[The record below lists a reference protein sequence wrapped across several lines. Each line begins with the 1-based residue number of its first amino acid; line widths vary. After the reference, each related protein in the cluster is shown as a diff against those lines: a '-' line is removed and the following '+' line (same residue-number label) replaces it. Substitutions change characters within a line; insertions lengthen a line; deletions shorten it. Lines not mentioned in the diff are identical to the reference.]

1 MRLWNAVA
9 CASVLCG
16 LMVLSGCSWTAD
28 TPTAVTQE
36 TSTRTEIDKT
46 GTSVTMPS
54 HPKRVVILNTA
65 NIDMYL
71 AVEGT
76 IVGRMDAASLSGDLK
91 DKVKDIPS
99 VGNTYNPDVEK
110 IISLNP
116 DLVIGMNIAN
126 HIKLREALTSAN
138 IPLYINDLDS
148 FEDVNRSLQLFGE
161 LTNHE
166 DISKKEIENIDQT
179 FTMYKEKIKDKPH
192 PKTLLLLGTPGNLN
206 VSTDRSFSGKLLDS
220 LGANNIGK
228 NIGGE
233 APYVPLSLEFV
244 QEQNPE
250 RIIFVVMYPDP
261 SIKESFVKEMQSN
274 PAWQHVQ
281 AVKTDQIH
289 YVPGGLFALNPGT
302 RITQTLELMYK
313 ALYE

>member
-1 MRLWNAVA
+1 MKFRKSLA
-9 CASVLCG
+9 CATFLCG
-16 LMVLSGCSWTAD
+16 MMVISGCSWTSLQQS
-28 TPTAVTQE
+28 VITQE
-36 TSTRTEIDKT
+36 ASTRTEIDKT
-46 GTSVTMPS
+46 GTSVVMPA

-65 NIDMYL
+65 NLDMYL
-71 AVEGT
+71 AVQGS
-76 IVGRMDAASLSGDLK
+76 IVGRMDAASLSGELK

-126 HIKLREALTSAN
+126 HIKLREALQAAN

-161 LTNHE
+161 LTNHQ
-166 DISKKEIENIDQT
+166 DISKKEIENIDRT

-206 VSTDRSFSGKLLDS
+206 VSTGHSFSGKLLDS

-228 NIGGE
+228 YIGGD
-233 APYVPLSLEFV
+233 APYVPLSLEFI

-274 PAWQHVQ
+274 PAWQHIK
-281 AVKTDQIH
+281 AVETGQIH

-302 RITQTLELMYK
+302 RIIKTLELMYN

>member
-36 TSTRTEIDKT
+36 TSTRTEIDRT

-76 IVGRMDAASLSGDLK
+76 IVGRMDAASLSGELK

-261 SIKESFVKEMQSN
+261 SIKDSFVKEMQSN

>member
-76 IVGRMDAASLSGDLK
+76 IVGRMDAASLTGELK
-91 DKVKDIPS
+91 EKVKDIPS

-126 HIKLREALTSAN
+126 HIKLREALQAAN

-148 FEDVNRSLQLFGE
+148 FEDVKRSLQLFGE

-166 DISKKEIENIDQT
+166 EISKKEIQKIEQA
-179 FTMYKEKIKDKPH
+179 FTMYKVKIKDKPH

-220 LGANNIGK
+220 LWANNIGK
-228 NIGGE
+228 YIGGD
-233 APYVPLSLEFV
+233 APYVPLSLEFI

>member
-1 MRLWNAVA
+1 MQLRKSLV
-9 CASVLCG
+9 CATFLCG
-16 LMVLSGCSWTAD
+16 MMVISGCSWTG
-28 TPTAVTQE
+28 PQQSVITQE
-36 TSTRTEIDKT
+36 ASTRTEIDKT
-46 GTSVTMPS
+46 GTSVVMPA

-65 NIDMYL
+65 NLDMYL
-71 AVEGT
+71 AVQGS
-76 IVGRMDAASLSGDLK
+76 IVGRMDAASLSGELK

-126 HIKLREALTSAN
+126 HIKLREALQAAN
-138 IPLYINDLDS
+138 IPLYINNLDS

-206 VSTDRSFSGKLLDS
+206 VSTDHSFSGKLLDS

-228 NIGGE
+228 YIGGD
-233 APYVPLSLEFV
+233 APYVPLSLEFI

-274 PAWQHVQ
+274 PAWQHIK
-281 AVKTDQIH
+281 AVETGQIH

-302 RITQTLELMYK
+302 RITK
-313 ALYE
+313 HWN

>member
-1 MRLWNAVA
+1 MQLWNGVA

-36 TSTRTEIDKT
+36 TATRTEIDKT

-76 IVGRMDAASLSGDLK
+76 IVGRMDAASLTGELK
-91 DKVKDIPS
+91 EKVKDIPS

-126 HIKLREALTSAN
+126 HIKLREALQAAN

-166 DISKKEIENIDQT
+166 EISKKEIQKIEQA
-179 FTMYKEKIKDKPH
+179 FTMYKVKIKDKPH

-228 NIGGE
+228 YIGGD
-233 APYVPLSLEFV
+233 APYVPLSLEFI

>member
-9 CASVLCG
+9 CTSVLCG
-16 LMVLSGCSWTAD
+16 LMALSGCSWTAD

-36 TSTRTEIDKT
+36 AATRTEIDRT

-76 IVGRMDAASLSGDLK
+76 IVGRMDAASLSGELK

-228 NIGGE
+228 NIVGE
-233 APYVPLSLEFV
+233 APYVPLIL
-244 QEQNPE
+244 
-250 RIIFVVMYPDP
+250 
-261 SIKESFVKEMQSN
+261 
-274 PAWQHVQ
+274 
-281 AVKTDQIH
+281 
-289 YVPGGLFALNPGT
+289 
-302 RITQTLELMYK
+302 
-313 ALYE
+313 

>member
-1 MRLWNAVA
+1 MRLWRTLA
-9 CASVLCG
+9 CASMLCG
-16 LMVLSGCSWTAD
+16 LIVVSGCSWTD
-28 TPTAVTQE
+28 NGQTTVTHE
-36 TSTRTEIDKT
+36 AATRTEVDKT
-46 GTSVTMPS
+46 GTSVLMPS

-71 AVEGT
+71 AVQGN
-76 IVGRMDAASLSGDLK
+76 IVGRMDAASLTGELK
-91 DKVKDIPS
+91 EKVKDIPS

-126 HIKLREALTSAN
+126 HIKLREALQAAN

-166 DISKKEIENIDQT
+166 EISKKEIQKIEQA
-179 FTMYKEKIKDKPH
+179 FTMYKVKIKDKPH

-228 NIGGE
+228 YIGGD
-233 APYVPLSLEFV
+233 APYVPLSLEFI

-261 SIKESFVKEMQSN
+261 SIKESFVKEIQSN

>member
-1 MRLWNAVA
+1 
-9 CASVLCG
+9 
-16 LMVLSGCSWTAD
+16 
-28 TPTAVTQE
+28 
-36 TSTRTEIDKT
+36 
-46 GTSVTMPS
+46 MPS

-261 SIKESFVKEMQSN
+261 SIKEFFVKEMQSN

>member
-1 MRLWNAVA
+1 MRLWRTLA
-9 CASVLCG
+9 CASMLCG
-16 LMVLSGCSWTAD
+16 LIVVSGCSWTD
-28 TPTAVTQE
+28 NGQTTVTHE
-36 TSTRTEIDKT
+36 AATRTEVDKT
-46 GTSVTMPS
+46 GTSVLMPS

-71 AVEGT
+71 AVQGN
-76 IVGRMDAASLSGDLK
+76 ILGRMDAASLTGELK
-91 DKVKDIPS
+91 EKVKDIPS

-126 HIKLREALTSAN
+126 HIKLREALQAAN

-166 DISKKEIENIDQT
+166 EISKKEIQKIEQA
-179 FTMYKEKIKDKPH
+179 FTMYKVKIKDKPH

-228 NIGGE
+228 YIGGD
-233 APYVPLSLEFV
+233 APYVPLSLEFI

-274 PAWQHVQ
+274 PSWQHVQ

>member
-9 CASVLCG
+9 CTSVLCG
-16 LMVLSGCSWTAD
+16 LMALSGCSWTTD

-36 TSTRTEIDKT
+36 AATRTEIDRT

-76 IVGRMDAASLSGDLK
+76 IV
-91 DKVKDIPS
+91 
-99 VGNTYNPDVEK
+99 
-110 IISLNP
+110 
-116 DLVIGMNIAN
+116 MNIAN

-192 PKTLLLLGTPGNLN
+192 PKALLLLGTPGNLN

>member
-1 MRLWNAVA
+1 MRRWNTVA
-9 CASVLCG
+9 CVSVLCG
-16 LMVLSGCSWTAD
+16 LLVVSGCSWTGD
-28 TPTAVTQE
+28 TPTAVSQE
-36 TSTRTEIDKT
+36 ASTRTEIDKT
-46 GTSVTMPS
+46 GTSVVMPA

-76 IVGRMDAASLSGDLK
+76 IVGRMDAASLTGDLRE
-91 DKVKDIPS
+91 KVKDIPS
-99 VGNTYNPDVEK
+99 VGNTYNPDIEK
-110 IISLNP
+110 IISLHP

-126 HIKLREALTSAN
+126 HIKLREALTAAN

-161 LTNHE
+161 LTNHQDSSQKE
-166 DISKKEIENIDQT
+166 IAKINGSISK
-179 FTMYKEKIKDKPH
+179 YKEKVKGKPH

-206 VSTDRSFSGKLLDS
+206 VSTEHSFSGKLLDT
-220 LGANNIGK
+220 LGADNIGK
-228 NIGGE
+228 YIGSD
-233 APYVPLSLEFV
+233 ASYVPLSLEFI

-261 SIKESFVKEMQSN
+261 SIKESFLKEMQSN
-274 PAWQHVQ
+274 PAWQHVK
-281 AVKTDQIH
+281 AVETGQIH

-302 RITQTLELMYK
+302 RITNTLELMYN

>member
-9 CASVLCG
+9 CTSVLCG
-16 LMVLSGCSWTAD
+16 LMVLSGCSWTTD

-36 TSTRTEIDKT
+36 ATTRTEFDRT
-46 GTSVTMPS
+46 GASVTMPS

-76 IVGRMDAASLSGDLK
+76 IVGRMDAASLSGELK

-148 FEDVNRSLQLFGE
+148 FDDVNRSLQLFGE

-274 PAWQHVQ
+274 PAWQHVK
-281 AVKTDQIH
+281 AIETGQIH

>member
-1 MRLWNAVA
+1 MRRWNAVA
-9 CASVLCG
+9 CVSVLCG
-16 LMVLSGCSWTAD
+16 LLVVSGCSWTGD
-28 TPTAVTQE
+28 TPTAVSQE
-36 TSTRTEIDKT
+36 ASTRTEIDKT
-46 GTSVTMPS
+46 GTSVVMPA

-76 IVGRMDAASLSGDLK
+76 IVGRMDAASLTGELQE
-91 DKVKDIPS
+91 KVKNIPS

-110 IISLNP
+110 IISLHP

-166 DISKKEIENIDQT
+166 EISKKEIQKIEQA
-179 FTMYKEKIKDKPH
+179 FTMYKVKIKDKPH

-228 NIGGE
+228 YIGGD
-233 APYVPLSLEFV
+233 APYVPLSLEFI

>member
-1 MRLWNAVA
+1 MQLRKSLA
-9 CASVLCG
+9 CATILCG
-16 LMVLSGCSWTAD
+16 MMIISGCSWTGLQQS
-28 TPTAVTQE
+28 VITQE
-36 TSTRTEIDKT
+36 ASTRTEIDKT
-46 GTSVTMPS
+46 GTSVVMPA

-71 AVEGT
+71 AVQGS
-76 IVGRMDAASLSGDLK
+76 IVGRMDAASLSGELK

-138 IPLYINDLDS
+138 IPLYINDLES

-166 DISKKEIENIDQT
+166 EISKKEIQKIEEA
-179 FTMYKEKIKDKPH
+179 FTTYKEKIKDKPH

-228 NIGGE
+228 YIGGD
-233 APYVPLSLEFV
+233 APYVPLSLEFI
-244 QEQNPE
+244 QDQNPE

-289 YVPGGLFALNPGT
+289 YIPGGLFALNPGT

>member
-1 MRLWNAVA
+1 MRRWNAVA
-9 CASVLCG
+9 CVSVLCG
-16 LMVLSGCSWTAD
+16 LLVVSGCSWTGD
-28 TPTAVTQE
+28 TPTAVSQE
-36 TSTRTEIDKT
+36 ASTRTEVDKT
-46 GTSVTMPS
+46 GTSVLMPS

-71 AVEGT
+71 AVQGN
-76 IVGRMDAASLSGDLK
+76 IVGRMDAASLTGELK
-91 DKVKDIPS
+91 EKVKDIPS

-126 HIKLREALTSAN
+126 HIKLREALQAAN

-166 DISKKEIENIDQT
+166 EISKKEIQKIEQA
-179 FTMYKEKIKDKPH
+179 FTMYKVKIKDKPH

-228 NIGGE
+228 YIGGD
-233 APYVPLSLEFV
+233 APYVPLSLEFI

-250 RIIFVVMYPDP
+250 RIIFVIMYPDP

-313 ALYE
+313 VLYE

>member
-1 MRLWNAVA
+1 MRRWNAVA
-9 CASVLCG
+9 CVSVLCG
-16 LMVLSGCSWTAD
+16 LLVVSGCSWTGD
-28 TPTAVTQE
+28 TPTAVSQE
-36 TSTRTEIDKT
+36 ASTRTEVDKT
-46 GTSVTMPS
+46 GTSVLMPS

-71 AVEGT
+71 AVQGN
-76 IVGRMDAASLSGDLK
+76 IVGRMDAASLTGELK
-91 DKVKDIPS
+91 EKVKDIPS

-126 HIKLREALTSAN
+126 HIKLREALQAAN

-166 DISKKEIENIDQT
+166 EISKKEIQKIEQA
-179 FTMYKEKIKDKPH
+179 FTMYKVKIKDKPH

-228 NIGGE
+228 YIGGD
-233 APYVPLSLEFV
+233 APYVPLSLEFI

-250 RIIFVVMYPDP
+250 RIIFVIMYPDP

-274 PAWQHVQ
+274 PAWQHVK
-281 AVKTDQIH
+281 AVETGQIH

-302 RITQTLELMYK
+302 RITNTLELMYN

>member
-9 CASVLCG
+9 YTSILCS
-16 LMVLSGCSWTAD
+16 LMALSGCSWTAD
-28 TPTAVTQE
+28 TPTVATQE
-36 TSTRTEIDKT
+36 SVTRTEIDRT
-46 GTSVTMPS
+46 GASVTMPS

-76 IVGRMDAASLSGDLK
+76 IVGRMDAASLTGELQK
-91 DKVKDIPS
+91 KVKDIPS

-110 IISLNP
+110 IISLYP

-126 HIKLREALTSAN
+126 HIKLRETLASVN
-138 IPLYINDLDS
+138 IPLYINNLDS

-161 LTNHE
+161 LTNHPN
-166 DISKKEIENIDQT
+166 ISKVQIEKVNTVFAEYQA
-179 FTMYKEKIKDKPH
+179 KIKDKPH

-206 VSTDRSFSGKLLDS
+206 VSTDHSFSGNLLDT
-220 LGANNIGK
+220 LGADNIGK
-228 NIGGE
+228 YMKSE
-233 APYVPLSLEFV
+233 APYVPLSLEFI

-261 SIKESFVKEMQSN
+261 SIKESFLKEMQMN
-274 PAWQHVQ
+274 PAWHHVK
-281 AVKTDQIH
+281 AVETGQIH
-289 YVPGGLFALNPGT
+289 YVSGGLFALNPGT

>member
-1 MRLWNAVA
+1 MRLWRILA
-9 CASVLCG
+9 CALMLCG
-16 LMVLSGCSWTAD
+16 LIVVSGCSWTAD

-36 TSTRTEIDKT
+36 TATRTEIDNT

-71 AVEGT
+71 AVQGN
-76 IVGRMDAASLSGDLK
+76 IVGRMDAASLTGELK
-91 DKVKDIPS
+91 EKVKDIPS

-126 HIKLREALTSAN
+126 HIKLREALQAAN

-166 DISKKEIENIDQT
+166 EISKKEIQKIEQA
-179 FTMYKEKIKDKPH
+179 FTMYKVKIKDKPH

-228 NIGGE
+228 YIGGD
-233 APYVPLSLEFV
+233 APYVPLSLEFI

>member
-1 MRLWNAVA
+1 MRLWRTLA
-9 CASVLCG
+9 CASMLCG
-16 LMVLSGCSWTAD
+16 LIVVSGCSWTD
-28 TPTAVTQE
+28 NGQTTVTHE
-36 TSTRTEIDKT
+36 AATRTEVDKT
-46 GTSVTMPS
+46 GTSVLMPS

-71 AVEGT
+71 AVQGN
-76 IVGRMDAASLSGDLK
+76 IVGRMDAASLTGELK
-91 DKVKDIPS
+91 EKVKDIPS

-126 HIKLREALTSAN
+126 HIKLREALQAAN

-166 DISKKEIENIDQT
+166 EISKKEIQKIEQA
-179 FTMYKEKIKDKPH
+179 FTMYKVKIKDKPH

-206 VSTDRSFSGKLLDS
+206 VSTEHSFSGKLLDA
-220 LGANNIGK
+220 LGADNIGK
-228 NIGGE
+228 YIGSD
-233 APYVPLSLEFV
+233 ASYVPLSLEFI

-261 SIKESFVKEMQSN
+261 SIKESFLKEMQSN
-274 PAWQHVQ
+274 PAWQHVK
-281 AVKTDQIH
+281 AVETGQIH

-302 RITQTLELMYK
+302 RITNTLELMYN

>member
-1 MRLWNAVA
+1 MRLWRILA
-9 CASVLCG
+9 CALMLCG
-16 LMVLSGCSWTAD
+16 LIVVSGCSWTAD

-36 TSTRTEIDKT
+36 TATRTEIDNT

-76 IVGRMDAASLSGDLK
+76 IVGRMDAASLTGELQE
-91 DKVKDIPS
+91 KVKDIPS

-126 HIKLREALTSAN
+126 HIKLREALQAAN

-166 DISKKEIENIDQT
+166 EISKKEIQKIEQA
-179 FTMYKEKIKDKPH
+179 FTMYKVKIKDKPH

-228 NIGGE
+228 YIGGD
-233 APYVPLSLEFV
+233 APYVPLSLEFI

>member
-1 MRLWNAVA
+1 MRRWNTVA
-9 CASVLCG
+9 YVSVLCG
-16 LMVLSGCSWTAD
+16 LLVVSGCSWTGD
-28 TPTAVTQE
+28 TPTAVSQE
-36 TSTRTEIDKT
+36 ASTRTEVDKT
-46 GTSVTMPS
+46 GTSVLMPS

-71 AVEGT
+71 AVQGN
-76 IVGRMDAASLSGDLK
+76 IVGRMDAASLTGELK
-91 DKVKDIPS
+91 EKVKDIPS

-126 HIKLREALTSAN
+126 HIKLREALQAAN

-166 DISKKEIENIDQT
+166 EISKKEIQKIEQA
-179 FTMYKEKIKDKPH
+179 FTMYKVKIKDKPH

-228 NIGGE
+228 YIGGD
-233 APYVPLSLEFV
+233 APYVPLSLEFI

>member
-1 MRLWNAVA
+1 MRRWNTVA
-9 CASVLCG
+9 CVSVLCG
-16 LMVLSGCSWTAD
+16 LLVVSGCSWTGD
-28 TPTAVTQE
+28 TPTAVSQE
-36 TSTRTEIDKT
+36 ASTRTEIDKT
-46 GTSVTMPS
+46 GTSVVMPA

-76 IVGRMDAASLSGDLK
+76 IVGRMDAASLTGDLRE
-91 DKVKDIPS
+91 KVKDIPS
-99 VGNTYNPDVEK
+99 VGNTYNPDIEK
-110 IISLNP
+110 IISLHP

-126 HIKLREALTSAN
+126 HIKLREALTAAN

-161 LTNHE
+161 LTNHP
-166 DISKKEIENIDQT
+166 DISKMQIEKINTVFANYQA
-179 FTMYKEKIKDKPH
+179 KIKDKPH

-228 NIGGE
+228 YIGGD
-233 APYVPLSLEFV
+233 APYVPLSLEFI

-274 PAWQHVQ
+274 PSWQHVQ

>member
-1 MRLWNAVA
+1 MRLWRTLA
-9 CASVLCG
+9 CASMLCG
-16 LMVLSGCSWTAD
+16 LIVVSGCSWTD
-28 TPTAVTQE
+28 NGQTTVTHE
-36 TSTRTEIDKT
+36 AATRTEVDKT
-46 GTSVTMPS
+46 GTSVLMPS

-71 AVEGT
+71 AVQGN
-76 IVGRMDAASLSGDLK
+76 IVGRMDAASLTGELK
-91 DKVKDIPS
+91 EKVKDIPS

-110 IISLNP
+110 IISLHP

-126 HIKLREALTSAN
+126 HIKLREALTTAN

-161 LTNHE
+161 LTNHP
-166 DISKKEIENIDQT
+166 DISKMQIEKINTVFANYQA
-179 FTMYKEKIKDKPH
+179 KIKDKPH

-228 NIGGE
+228 YIGGD
-233 APYVPLSLEFV
+233 APYVPLSLEFI

>member
-1 MRLWNAVA
+1 MRRWNTVA

-16 LMVLSGCSWTAD
+16 MLVVSGCSWTGD
-28 TPTAVTQE
+28 TPIAVSQE
-36 TSTRTEIDKT
+36 VSTRTEVDKT
-46 GTSVTMPS
+46 GTSVVMPA

-76 IVGRMDAASLSGDLK
+76 IVGRMDAASLTGDLRE
-91 DKVKDIPS
+91 KVKDIPS
-99 VGNTYNPDVEK
+99 VGNTYNPDIEK
-110 IISLNP
+110 IISLHP
-116 DLVIGMNIAN
+116 DLVIAMNIAN
-126 HIKLREALTSAN
+126 HIKLREALTAAN

-161 LTNHE
+161 LTNHP
-166 DISKKEIENIDQT
+166 DISKMQIEKINTVFENYQA
-179 FTMYKEKIKDKPH
+179 KIKDKPH

-206 VSTDRSFSGKLLDS
+206 VSTEHSFSGKLLDT
-220 LGANNIGK
+220 LGADNIGK
-228 NIGGE
+228 YIGSD
-233 APYVPLSLEFV
+233 ASYVPLSLEFI

-261 SIKESFVKEMQSN
+261 SIKESILKEMQSN

>member
-36 TSTRTEIDKT
+36 TATRTEIDRT

-76 IVGRMDAASLSGDLK
+76 IVGRMDAASLSGELK

-192 PKTLLLLGTPGNLN
+192 PKALLLLGTPGNLN

>member
-1 MRLWNAVA
+1 MQLRKSLA
-9 CASVLCG
+9 CASFLCG
-16 LMVLSGCSWTAD
+16 MMVISGCSWIG
-28 TPTAVTQE
+28 PQQSVITQE
-36 TSTRTEIDKT
+36 ASTRTEIDKT
-46 GTSVTMPS
+46 GTSVVMPT

-71 AVEGT
+71 AVQGS
-76 IVGRMDAASLSGDLK
+76 IVGRMDAASLSGELK

-126 HIKLREALTSAN
+126 HIKLRETLQAAN
-138 IPLYINDLDS
+138 IPLYINDLNS

-166 DISKKEIENIDQT
+166 EMSKKEIEKIEQT

-192 PKTLLLLGTPGNLN
+192 PKTLLLLGAPGNLN
-206 VSTDRSFSGKLLDS
+206 VSTDSSFSGKLLDS

-228 NIGGE
+228 YIGSN
-233 APYVPLSLEFV
+233 APYVPLSLEFI

-281 AVKTDQIH
+281 AVERGQIH

>member
-1 MRLWNAVA
+1 MRSWNTLA

-16 LMVLSGCSWTAD
+16 LLVFSGCSWTGD
-28 TPTAVTQE
+28 TPTAVSQE
-36 TSTRTEIDKT
+36 ASTRTEIDKT
-46 GTSVTMPS
+46 GTSVVMPA

-76 IVGRMDAASLSGDLK
+76 IVGRMDAASLTGDLRE
-91 DKVKDIPS
+91 KVKDIPS

-192 PKTLLLLGTPGNLN
+192 PKALLLLGTPGNLN

-274 PAWQHVQ
+274 PAWQHVK
-281 AVKTDQIH
+281 AVETGQIH

>member
-1 MRLWNAVA
+1 MRLWRTLA
-9 CASVLCG
+9 CASMLCG
-16 LMVLSGCSWTAD
+16 LIVVSGCSWTD
-28 TPTAVTQE
+28 NGQTTVTHE
-36 TSTRTEIDKT
+36 AATRTEVDKT
-46 GTSVTMPS
+46 GTSVLMPS

-71 AVEGT
+71 AVQGN
-76 IVGRMDAASLSGDLK
+76 IVGRMDAASLTGELK
-91 DKVKDIPS
+91 EKVKDIPS

-126 HIKLREALTSAN
+126 HIKLREALQAAN

-166 DISKKEIENIDQT
+166 EISKKEIQKIEQA
-179 FTMYKEKIKDKPH
+179 FTMYKVKIKDKPH

-228 NIGGE
+228 YIGGD
-233 APYVPLSLEFV
+233 APYVPLSLEFI

-274 PAWQHVQ
+274 PSWQHVQ

>member
-1 MRLWNAVA
+1 MRLWRTLA
-9 CASVLCG
+9 CASMLCG
-16 LMVLSGCSWTAD
+16 LIVVSGCSWTD
-28 TPTAVTQE
+28 NGQTTVTHE
-36 TSTRTEIDKT
+36 AATRTEVDKT
-46 GTSVTMPS
+46 GTSVLMPS

-71 AVEGT
+71 AVQGN
-76 IVGRMDAASLSGDLK
+76 IVGRMDAASLTGELK
-91 DKVKDIPS
+91 EKVKDIPS

-126 HIKLREALTSAN
+126 HIKLREALQAAN

-166 DISKKEIENIDQT
+166 EISKKEIQKIEQA
-179 FTMYKEKIKDKPH
+179 FTMYKVKIKDKPH

-228 NIGGE
+228 YIGGD
-233 APYVPLSLEFV
+233 APYVPLSLEFI

-250 RIIFVVMYPDP
+250 RIIFVIMYPDP

>member
-1 MRLWNAVA
+1 MRLWRTLA
-9 CASVLCG
+9 CASMLCG
-16 LMVLSGCSWTAD
+16 LIVVSGCSWTD
-28 TPTAVTQE
+28 NGQTTVTHE
-36 TSTRTEIDKT
+36 AATRTEVDKT
-46 GTSVTMPS
+46 GTSVLMPS

-71 AVEGT
+71 AVQGN
-76 IVGRMDAASLSGDLK
+76 IVGRMDAASLTGKLK
-91 DKVKDIPS
+91 EKVKDIPS

-126 HIKLREALTSAN
+126 HIKLREALQAAN

-148 FEDVNRSLQLFGE
+148 FEDVNRSLQLFGK

-166 DISKKEIENIDQT
+166 EISKKEIQKIEQA

-228 NIGGE
+228 YIGGN

-274 PAWQHVQ
+274 PVWQHVQ
-281 AVKTDQIH
+281 AVETGQIY

-302 RITQTLELMYK
+302 RITETLELMYK

>member
-9 CASVLCG
+9 YTSVLCG
-16 LMVLSGCSWTAD
+16 LMALSGCSWTAD

-36 TSTRTEIDKT
+36 VATRTEIDRT

-76 IVGRMDAASLSGDLK
+76 IVGRMDAASLTGELK
-91 DKVKDIPS
+91 EKVKDIPS

-126 HIKLREALTSAN
+126 HIKLREALQAAN

-166 DISKKEIENIDQT
+166 EISKKEIQKIEQA
-179 FTMYKEKIKDKPH
+179 FTMYKVKIKDKPH

-228 NIGGE
+228 YIGGD
-233 APYVPLSLEFV
+233 APYVPLSLEFI

-250 RIIFVVMYPDP
+250 RIIYVVMYPDP